1 MKFENERYQDTSNEN
16 ESTFKKLTWVF
27 GGLFAVTLLTTIYYG
42 FRSQHLTEEKSHLS
56 VNMDDLDLQKGQLE
70 TELSS
75 LDSNYQVQISQ
86 NGTLAA
92 TLEDRVKEIDNLKG
106 RVWAA
111 KQKLTKSEEE
121 NKLINDKLAQLETLK
136 VDLESDIAS
145 LDSTNR
151 DLMATNEKMA
161 NDLQIS
167 KEETSALSEQ
177 IAAMSV
183 KNEAL
188 IKRLYTLA
196 PAGFV
201 ANNFTVTAARKND
214 KLTAKARQ
222 AEKINVSFDIND
234 VPNEYQQEE
243 EIYLVLTKFDGDQ
256 VIEVPANEVEVAS
269 MDPVT
274 INVVNRKKTT
284 LKDRQNIEMS
294 FEADRDLD
302 AGLYNVLVYADH
314 GFLGS
319 TTFQLQ

>member
-1 MKFENERYQDTSNEN
+1 M
-16 ESTFKKLTWVF
+16 
-27 GGLFAVTLLTTIYYG
+27 A
-42 FRSQHLTEEKSHLS
+42 EKSHLS
-56 VNMDDLDLQKGQLE
+56 TNLDDLDLQKGQLE

-75 LDSNYQVQISQ
+75 LDSNYQRQISE
-86 NGTLAA
+86 NDHLSV
-92 TLEDRVKEIDNLKG
+92 TLEERVKEIENLKS

-111 KQKLTKSEEE
+111 KQKITKSEEE
-121 NKLINDKLAQLETLK
+121 NKAINEKLVQLETLK
-136 VDLESDIAS
+136 EDLENDIVS
-145 LDSTNR
+145 LNETNQ
-151 DLMATNEKMA
+151 DLIATNEKMA

-177 IAAMSV
+177 LAEMST

-214 KLTAKARQ
+214 KLTAKAKQ

-256 VIEVPANEVEVAS
+256 VQEIPVNEVELAS
-269 MDPVT
+269 INPVT
-274 INVVNRKKTT
+274 INVVNRTKMT

-294 FEADRDLD
+294 FDADRDLD
-302 AGLYNVLVYADH
+302 SGLYNVLVYADH